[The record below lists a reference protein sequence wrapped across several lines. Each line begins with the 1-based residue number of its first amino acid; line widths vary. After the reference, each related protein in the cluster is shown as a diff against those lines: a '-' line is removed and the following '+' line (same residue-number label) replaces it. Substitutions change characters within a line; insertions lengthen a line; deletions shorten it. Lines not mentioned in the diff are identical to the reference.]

1 MQTLSESGRGIPR
14 ILIVDDEEKICR
26 NCVKILGKMGYA
38 AAYSLNGY
46 EALKMLEA
54 ESYDLVVTDLKMSS
68 LGGMEVL
75 RRVKAF
81 HPETVVIVITGYSTV
96 SSAVE
101 VMKMGAFDYLPKP
114 FTPHELRAVVAQA
127 LAEREVRRQNR
138 QLKSRRS
145 KQKKT
150 ISHQLVGSSPKI
162 NKVIGMVGKVA
173 PTDSTVLIQGE
184 SGTGKELVSRAVHAN
199 SNRRD
204 GVFFAVD
211 CGTLTA
217 NLLESELFGHVKGAF
232 TGAHQNKQGIFKR
245 ADGGT
250 VFLDEISNIGLDVQ
264 GKLLR
269 FLESREFIPLGGTS
283 IQKVDIRLIFATN
296 RNLQEMVEKNKFRE
310 DFYYRIYVYP
320 IIIPPLRERKTDILP
335 IAYHFLQQFSRDI
348 DKNITGFDESAVGR
362 LASYEWPG
370 NVRQLRNVVERAVI
384 LCDSDQ
390 ITLNE
395 LPLFGDIGDIEQL
408 LEHVPKTNQELKQ
421 IKKEIRQKAVSKVEE
436 NFIRSAL
443 ARNDWNVTRAA
454 KETGLQR
461 PNLQNMM
468 KKHGITLPR
477 RTQSD

>member
-1 MQTLSESGRGIPR
+1 MQTVSESVEIIPR
-14 ILIVDDEEKICR
+14 ILIVDDEESICR
-26 NCVKILGKMGYA
+26 NCVKILKKLNYDV
-38 AAYSLNGY
+38 AYTLNGY
-46 EALKMLEA
+46 EALEMLEA
-54 ESYDLVVTDLKMSS
+54 DPYDLVVTDLKMSS

-75 RRVKAF
+75 RRVKAAY
-81 HPETVVIVITGYSTV
+81 PDTVVIVITGYSTV

-114 FTPHELRAVVAQA
+114 FTPHELRAIVAQG
-127 LAEREVRRQNR
+127 LIEREVRRQNR
-138 QLKSRRS
+138 ELRNRGSKRKKS
-145 KQKKT
+145 

-162 NKVIGMVGKVA
+162 NKVIGMVEKVA

-184 SGTGKELVSRAVHAN
+184 SGTGKELVARAVHAN
-199 SNRRD
+199 SNRSND
-204 GVFFAVD
+204 VFFAVD
-211 CGTLTA
+211 CGTLSG

-232 TGAHQNKQGIFKR
+232 TGAHQNKQGIFEL

-250 VFLDEISNIGLDVQ
+250 VFLDEISNIGMDVQ

-283 IQKVDIRLIFATN
+283 FQRVDIRLILATN
-296 RNLQEMVEKNKFRE
+296 RNLQEMVEENRFRE

-335 IAYHFLQQFSRDI
+335 IAYHFLQQLSRGI
-348 DKNITGFDESAVGR
+348 DKDISGFDEPASGR
-362 LASYEWPG
+362 LTSYEWPG

-384 LCDSDQ
+384 LCDSPQ
-390 ITLNE
+390 IGLKE
-395 LPLFGDIGDIEQL
+395 LPLFSDISDIEQL
-408 LEHVPKTNQELKQ
+408 LDNVPVTNQELKQ

-436 NFIRSAL
+436 NFVRSAL

-461 PNLQNMM
+461 PNFQAMM
-468 KKHGITLPR
+468 KKRGISLPR
-477 RTQSD
+477 RTKSD

>member
-1 MQTLSESGRGIPR
+1 
-14 ILIVDDEEKICR
+14 
-26 NCVKILGKMGYA
+26 
-38 AAYSLNGY
+38 
-46 EALKMLEA
+46 
-54 ESYDLVVTDLKMSS
+54 
-68 LGGMEVL
+68 
-75 RRVKAF
+75 
-81 HPETVVIVITGYSTV
+81 
-96 SSAVE
+96 
-101 VMKMGAFDYLPKP
+101 
-114 FTPHELRAVVAQA
+114 
-127 LAEREVRRQNR
+127 
-138 QLKSRRS
+138 
-145 KQKKT
+145 
-150 ISHQLVGSSPKI
+150 
-162 NKVIGMVGKVA
+162 
-173 PTDSTVLIQGE
+173 
-184 SGTGKELVSRAVHAN
+184 
-199 SNRRD
+199 
-204 GVFFAVD
+204 
-211 CGTLTA
+211 
-217 NLLESELFGHVKGAF
+217 
-232 TGAHQNKQGIFKR
+232 
-245 ADGGT
+245 
-250 VFLDEISNIGLDVQ
+250 
-264 GKLLR
+264 
-269 FLESREFIPLGGTS
+269 
-283 IQKVDIRLIFATN
+283 
-296 RNLQEMVEKNKFRE
+296 MVEKNKFRE

-477 RTQSD
+477 RTQSDWPPRFCRPIPDSIMVVSIEQLSE